1 MIAAIEAQLKY
12 DVAGDPI
19 TGIRWTHRTTEKIA
33 AELATLDIQVCP
45 RTVARILKDLH
56 YRLRVNHKR
65 VSAGSGPDRD
75 QQFTYIASQR
85 EKFAARGLPIVSID
99 AKKREL
105 VGNFK
110 NPGSGWAKTPQA
122 RQRPRLPLP
131 GDRHRHPLRH
141 LRCNREPWLRR
152 RRHLPR
158 HPPTSLLTTWSDGGS
173 AKAASATP
181 VPVNCWS
188 SPTPAAATLP
198 ASAASSMPS
207 RPALLTPTSLPSRSV
222 TTPAAP
228 PSGTPST
235 IACSARSAR
244 TGLAIRCAATRPSS
258 THIRTTSTATGLRVH
273 AELVD
278 DEYHR
283 GVKITDAEF
292 DSIDLKRHQI
302 QPLRNYSICP
312 RS

>member
-85 EKFAARGLPIVSID
+85 DKFAARGLPIVSID

-122 RQRPRLPLP
+122 VNDHDFRSQAIGIAIPYVF
-131 GDRHRHPLRH
+131 H

-158 HPPTSLLTTWSDGGS
+158 HPRL
-173 AKAASATP
+173 
-181 VPVNCWS
+181 
-188 SPTPAAATLP
+188 
-198 ASAASSMPS
+198 
-207 RPALLTPTSLPSRSV
+207 
-222 TTPAAP
+222 
-228 PSGTPST
+228 
-235 IACSARSAR
+235 
-244 TGLAIRCAATRPSS
+244 RC
-258 THIRTTSTATGLRVH
+258 
-273 AELVD
+273 
-278 DEYHR
+278 
-283 GVKITDAEF
+283 
-292 DSIDLKRHQI
+292 
-302 QPLRNYSICP
+302 
-312 RS
+312 